1 MIEFFFEDC
10 IEIDVPKSL
19 VIKKICYVSKN
30 EGFNTSFINIIL
42 CSDDFLL
49 KMNKEHLD
57 HDYFTDII
65 TFNYNSERTLS
76 GDLFISVDRIREN
89 ASIENSP
96 FLMELQR
103 VILHGV
109 LHLCGFNDK
118 TPSEIKQM
126 RYKEDFYLDLDVSRE
141 T

>member
-10 IEIDVPKSL
+10 IEVDIPKSL
-19 VIKKICYVSKN
+19 VIKKIYYVSEN

-65 TFNYNSERTLS
+65 TFNYNSERALS

-89 ASIENSP
+89 ASIENTP
-96 FLMELQR
+96 FLMELER

>member
-10 IEIDVPKSL
+10 LEISIPKSL
-19 VIKKICYVSKN
+19 VTKKICYVSEN

-65 TFNYNSERTLS
+65 TFNYNSEGTIS
-76 GDLFISVDRIREN
+76 GDLFISVDRIVEN
-89 ASIENSP
+89 SSIENTP
-96 FLMELQR
+96 FLIELER

-118 TPSEIKQM
+118 TSSEIKQM
-126 RYKEDFYLDLDVSRE
+126 RFKEDFYLDLDVSRE